1 MRVIGITGGVG
12 CGKSEVLDFLAKNY
26 NCMIIKSDEVAWSLE
41 EPGRACFEQV
51 TSLLESAKRYGDGD
65 LFSGHNI
72 CFDRKEAAARMYRD
86 PELVRRINDVVHPA
100 VNKYIKDMISEED
113 KKNEVD
119 YFFIEAA
126 LLIENGYKAI
136 VDEMW
141 YIYCPEELRRGRL
154 QKSRGYSDDKINAI
168 MAAQL
173 SDKEFRDNCDMV
185 IDNGGSIES
194 MRLQVSAALSTINS
208 KSAARGI
215 L

>member
-1 MRVIGITGGVG
+1 
-12 CGKSEVLDFLAKNY
+12 
-26 NCMIIKSDEVAWSLE
+26 
-41 EPGRACFEQV
+41 
-51 TSLLESAKRYGDGD
+51 
-65 LFSGHNI
+65 
-72 CFDRKEAAARMYRD
+72 
-86 PELVRRINDVVHPA
+86 
-100 VNKYIKDMISEED
+100 MISEED

-154 QKSRGYSDDKINAI
+154 QKSRGYSDNKINAI

-173 SDKEFRDNCDMV
+173 SDKEFRDNCDVV